1 MGADAIMEYQYSVIA
16 TIRDILWGGKKAA
29 SRPEYLTIII
39 ILGIEHGKSYLNSE
53 AGTMAALLP
62 TYSHMESFFCVLS
75 LFLAQRLPHPLLFY
89 IAGSPEV

>member
-39 ILGIEHGKSYLNSE
+39 ILSITHTKYENSRPE
-53 AGTMAALLP
+53 R
-62 TYSHMESFFCVLS
+62 V
-75 LFLAQRLPHPLLFY
+75 FLY
-89 IAGSPEV
+89 T

>member
-39 ILGIEHGKSYLNSE
+39 ILSIAPSSIKIQAKLIFLHFYYCVQYQERVCCERAIYIQLRNG
-53 AGTMAALLP
+53 ALHIP
-62 TYSHMESFFCVLS
+62 K
-75 LFLAQRLPHPLLFY
+75 
-89 IAGSPEV
+89 

>member
-39 ILGIEHGKSYLNSE
+39 ILSIAQYNISNY
-53 AGTMAALLP
+53 GTQKL
-62 TYSHMESFFCVLS
+62 
-75 LFLAQRLPHPLLFY
+75 
-89 IAGSPEV
+89 

>member
-39 ILGIEHGKSYLNSE
+39 ILGIEHSNKNAE
-53 AGTMAALLP
+53 K
-62 TYSHMESFFCVLS
+62 
-75 LFLAQRLPHPLLFY
+75 
-89 IAGSPEV
+89 

>member
-39 ILGIEHGKSYLNSE
+39 ILGIEHGNKSE
-53 AGTMAALLP
+53 
-62 TYSHMESFFCVLS
+62 EK
-75 LFLAQRLPHPLLFY
+75 
-89 IAGSPEV
+89 

>member
-39 ILGIEHGKSYLNSE
+39 ILSIAPISMIIQAKF
-53 AGTMAALLP
+53 
-62 TYSHMESFFCVLS
+62 SFIHF
-75 LFLAQRLPHPLLFY
+75 P
-89 IAGSPEV
+89 

>member
-39 ILGIEHGKSYLNSE
+39 ILSIAHSK
-53 AGTMAALLP
+53 AGWKIRPPSRTMEVSK
-62 TYSHMESFFCVLS
+62 YNEKGVL
-75 LFLAQRLPHPLLFY
+75 
-89 IAGSPEV
+89 EWMK